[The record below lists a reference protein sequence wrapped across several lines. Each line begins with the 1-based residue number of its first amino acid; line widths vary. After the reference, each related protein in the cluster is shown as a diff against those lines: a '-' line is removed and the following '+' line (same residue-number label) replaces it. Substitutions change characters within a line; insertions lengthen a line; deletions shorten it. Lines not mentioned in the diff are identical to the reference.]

1 MLKIFPWV
9 LILLLGGALYYFA
22 VGRNSTPA
30 PPEVNFATVVEKV
43 EAMGKM
49 QLVRYQISD
58 AVEYVKPS
66 GSRFVPDAK
75 AMLIVAGEAIGC
87 VDLAKVKPTDLVAT
101 DSLVTLTVPQPE
113 LCVFKVDH
121 QKSKVYDT
129 KFTRIT
135 GETKIIDDAFK
146 KAETQIKN
154 AALENGILEETKKNA
169 QLILKPM
176 LEQLTGKK
184 VNLVFE
190 LPKENIEKK

>member
-9 LILLLGGALYYFA
+9 LVLLLGGALYYFA
-22 VGRNSTPA
+22 VGRNSTPP

-87 VDLAKVKPTDLVAT
+87 VDLTKVKPTDLVVA
-101 DSLVTLTVPQPE
+101 DSVVTLTIPQPE

-121 QKSKVYDT
+121 QKSRVYDT

-146 KAETQIKN
+146 KAENQIKN

-184 VNLVFE
+184 VNLVFD
-190 LPKENIEKK
+190 LPKEKVENK

>member
-22 VGRNSTPA
+22 VGRNSTPP

-58 AVEYVKPS
+58 AIEYVKPS

-87 VDLAKVKPTDLVAT
+87 VDLAKVKPTDLVVA
-101 DSLVTLTVPQPE
+101 DSVVTLTIPQPE

-121 QKSKVYDT
+121 QKSRVYDT

-146 KAETQIKN
+146 KAENQIKN

-184 VNLVFE
+184 VNLVFD
-190 LPKENIEKK
+190 LPKEKVENK

>member
-1 MLKIFPWV
+1 MFKILPWV
-9 LILLLGGALYYFA
+9 VILILGGALYYFA
-22 VGRNSTPA
+22 IGRQAP
-30 PPEVNFATVVEKV
+30 PPEVSFATVIEKV

-75 AMLIVAGEAIGC
+75 AMLIVTGEAIGC
-87 VDLAKVKPTDLVAT
+87 VDLSKVKQTDLLKT
-101 DSLVTLTVPQPE
+101 DSTLTLVLPAPE

-121 QKSKVYDT
+121 KKSRVYDT

-135 GETKIIDDAFK
+135 GQTKIVDEAFE
-146 KAETQIKN
+146 KAESQIEKT
-154 AALENGILEETKKNA
+154 ALDNGILEETKKNA

-184 VNLVFE
+184 VAISFAM
-190 LPKENIEKK
+190 PSEKVEKL

>member
-22 VGRNSTPA
+22 VGRNSAPP

-58 AVEYVKPS
+58 AIEYVKPS

-87 VDLAKVKPTDLVAT
+87 VDLAKVKPADLVVA
-101 DSLVTLTVPQPE
+101 DSVVTLTIPQPE

-121 QKSKVYDT
+121 QKSRVYDT

-146 KAETQIKN
+146 KAENQIKN

-184 VNLVFE
+184 VNLVFD
-190 LPKENIEKK
+190 LPKEKVENK

>member
-22 VGRNSTPA
+22 VGRNSTPP

-101 DSLVTLTVPQPE
+101 DSLVTLTIPQPE

-121 QKSKVYDT
+121 QKSRVYDT

-190 LPKENIEKK
+190 LPQENIEKK

>member
-22 VGRNSTPA
+22 VGRNSTPP

-87 VDLAKVKPTDLVAT
+87 VDLAKVKPTDLIAT
-101 DSLVTLTVPQPE
+101 DSLVTLTIPQPV

-121 QKSKVYDT
+121 QKSRVYDT

>member
-1 MLKIFPWV
+1 MLKILPWV

-22 VGRNSTPA
+22 VGRNSTPP
-30 PPEVNFATVVEKV
+30 PPEINFATVVEKV

-75 AMLIVAGEAIGC
+75 VMLIVAGEAIGC
-87 VDLAKVKPTDLVAT
+87 VDLAKVKPTDLVVT

-121 QKSKVYDT
+121 QKSRVYDT

>member
-1 MLKIFPWV
+1 MLKIFPWILV
-9 LILLLGGALYYFA
+9 LLLGGALYYFA
-22 VGRNSTPA
+22 VGRNSTPP

-101 DSLVTLTVPQPE
+101 DSLVTLTIPQPE

-121 QKSKVYDT
+121 QKSRVYDT

-135 GETKIIDDAFK
+135 GETKIIEDAFK

>member
-1 MLKIFPWV
+1 MLKIIPWV
-9 LILLLGGALYYFA
+9 LIIILGGALYYFA
-22 VGRNSTPA
+22 IGRNSTPP
-30 PPEVNFATVVEKV
+30 PPEVNFASVVEKV

-58 AVEYVKPS
+58 AVEYIKPS
-66 GSRFVPDAK
+66 GSRFIPDAK

-87 VDLAKVKPTDLVAT
+87 IDLAKVKQGDLVAT
-101 DSLVTLTVPQPE
+101 DSTVMLTVPQPE

-135 GETKIIDDAFK
+135 GETKIVEEAFK
-146 KAETQIKN
+146 KAESQIQKT
-154 AALENGILEETKKNA
+154 AMENGILEETKKNA

-184 VNLVFE
+184 VVLNFAM
-190 LPKENIEKK
+190 PKESIEPK

>member
-1 MLKIFPWV
+1 MFKILPWV
-9 LILLLGGALYYFA
+9 VILILGGALYYFA
-22 VGRNSTPA
+22 VGRQAS
-30 PPEVNFATVVEKV
+30 PPEVNFATVIEKV

-75 AMLIVAGEAIGC
+75 AMLIVTGEAIGC
-87 VDLAKVKPTDLVAT
+87 VDLSKVKETDLVKT
-101 DSLVTLTVPQPE
+101 DSTLTLVLPSPE

-121 QKSKVYDT
+121 KKSKVYDT

-135 GETKIIDDAFK
+135 GQTKIVDEAFE
-146 KAETQIKN
+146 KAEEQIQKT
-154 AALENGILEETKKNA
+154 ALDNGILEETKKNA

-184 VNLVFE
+184 VIISFAMPN
-190 LPKENIEKK
+190 EK

>member
-1 MLKIFPWV
+1 MLKIIPWV
-9 LILLLGGALYYFA
+9 LIIILGGALYYFA
-22 VGRNSTPA
+22 IGRNSTPP
-30 PPEVNFATVVEKV
+30 PPEVNFASVVEKV

-58 AVEYVKPS
+58 AVEYIKPS
-66 GSRFVPDAK
+66 GSRFIPDAK

-87 VDLAKVKPTDLVAT
+87 IDLAKVKQGDLVAT
-101 DSLVTLTVPQPE
+101 DSTVTLTIPQPE

-135 GETKIIDDAFK
+135 GETKIVEEAFK
-146 KAETQIKN
+146 KAESQIQKT
-154 AALENGILEETKKNA
+154 AMENGILEETKKNA

-184 VNLVFE
+184 VVLNFAM
-190 LPKENIEKK
+190 PKESIEPK

>member
-9 LILLLGGALYYFA
+9 LVLLLGGALYYFA
-22 VGRNSTPA
+22 VGRNSTPP

-87 VDLAKVKPTDLVAT
+87 VDLAKVKPTDLVVA
-101 DSLVTLTVPQPE
+101 DSVVTLTIPQPE

-121 QKSKVYDT
+121 QKSRVYDT

-146 KAETQIKN
+146 KAENQIKN

-184 VNLVFE
+184 VNLVFD
-190 LPKENIEKK
+190 LPKEKVENK